1 MPPSHPSSAAYHL
14 SYPAQHFQA
23 YPSQS
28 HSDRRRDTRRDV
40 RSDALNSL
48 VLLPPP
54 HAHASSTITT
64 GSGRP
69 RAERLDV
76 HYSAQIPRYVRVS
89 TMMWYIADTV
99 KYFTAQGFVLADGPL
114 DSALPL
120 NPSPKTH
127 TSRTSCSSPCKQPF
141 HADAVYTAGKL
152 ILQDKASCFPAVV
165 LAPPVHKDTVVI
177 DATPLYTFEQDHK
190 RFGTPTMMVSC
201 AGCTN
206 VEPSDPDFLTVDLHE
221 LGQRACHA
229 RSTALRRSRGGAVL
243 SRADR
248 PAIGPWLDTRNRTG
262 SW

>member
-28 HSDRRRDTRRDV
+28 HSDRRSVSFPSPQKETVVRLTHASTDETPAADV

-54 HAHASSTITT
+54 HAHCFLHYHHRQRAAK
-64 GSGRP
+64 GREARP
-69 RAERLDV
+69 
-76 HYSAQIPRYVRVS
+76 QIPRYVRVS

-114 DSALPL
+114 DS
-120 NPSPKTH
+120 
-127 TSRTSCSSPCKQPF
+127 CPF

-152 ILQDKASCFPAVV
+152 ILQDKASCFPAFV
-165 LAPPVHKDTVVI
+165 LAPPVHKDTV
-177 DATPLYTFEQDHK
+177 LYTFEQDHK